1 MKAFFSTS
9 KQIELLEPYM
19 DLNLFIIKIC
29 MQRESEESK
38 GKRRKFVVVAGSL
51 MSGLGKGIVTSSVGK
66 ILQSHNLKVVPLKF
80 DGYLNV
86 DCGTMNPYRH
96 GEVFVLDDGT
106 ECDMD
111 LGTYERFLDLDLN
124 NSNSLT
130 GGKIFSLVIDKERK
144 GGYLGYDVQF
154 VPHLTNE
161 IKKWVKGVG
170 DSFCADVVL
179 VEVGGTV
186 GDLENGYFLE
196 AMRQLSFEEDVVFV
210 QLTYVPTIEALGEQK
225 TKPTQHANRL
235 LASLGI
241 NPKVV
246 ICREVEPL
254 SKEARKKIALYCNV
268 GEDAIID
275 DPDTDTIYGVPELFE
290 KQKLCE
296 IILEKLGV
304 KTNGSDLKEWNK
316 LVHRIRHPSEIATI
330 GITGKYTA
338 LKDAYVSIKEALV
351 HAGAHCDVGVK
362 IKWVE
367 TTEIE
372 DGKTPLSVLDD
383 CDGIIVPGG
392 FGARGSEG
400 KISCINYARKN
411 GIPFLGLCFGLQ
423 MAVVEWA
430 RNECG
435 MEGANST
442 EINADTSYPVID
454 LLPEQKNV
462 KDKGATMRLGTYS
475 CKIKKGTKTFE
486 AYGKG
491 EISER
496 HRHRFEVNPEFAS
509 KLEEKGLILSG
520 TSPDGKI
527 VEVIEWPEGFGIAT
541 QAHPEF
547 KSRLEKPAPLFQA
560 FMQAV
565 KEKKK

>member
-1 MKAFFSTS
+1 
-9 KQIELLEPYM
+9 
-19 DLNLFIIKIC
+19 
-29 MQRESEESK
+29 MQKGSEENAGGCK
-38 GKRRKFVVVAGSL
+38 RKFVVVAGSL
-51 MSGLGKGIVTSSVGK
+51 MSGLGKGIVTSSIGK
-66 ILQSHNLKVVPLKF
+66 ILQSHGLNVIPIKF

-111 LGTYERFLDLDLN
+111 LGTYERFINVDLN

-144 GGYLGYDVQF
+144 GGYLGYDVQI

-161 IKKWVKGVG
+161 IKKWIRGVG
-170 DSFCADVVL
+170 DRFNADVVL

-186 GDLENGYFLE
+186 GDLENGYFIE
-196 AMRQLSFEEDVVFV
+196 AMRQLSYEEDVVFI

-235 LASLGI
+235 LASLGV

-268 GEDAIID
+268 PEDAIID
-275 DPDTDTIYGVPELFE
+275 DPDIETIYEVPELFE
-290 KQKLCE
+290 KQKLCTL
-296 IILEKLGV
+296 ILDKLNL
-304 KTNGSDLKEWNK
+304 KTNGSDLKAWSAI
-316 LVHRIRHPSEIATI
+316 VHRIKHPSRIATI

-338 LKDAYVSIKEALV
+338 LRDAYVSIKEALA

-362 IKWVE
+362 IKWIE
-367 TTEIE
+367 TTDIE
-372 DGKTPLSVLDD
+372 EGKMPLSALDE
-383 CDGIIVPGG
+383 CDGILVPGG
-392 FGARGSEG
+392 FGSRGSEG
-400 KISCINYARKN
+400 KIMAINYARTKK
-411 GIPFLGLCFGLQ
+411 IPFLGLCFGLQ

-430 RNECG
+430 RNEAG
-435 MEGANST
+435 MQNANST
-442 EINADTSYPVID
+442 EIDADTHYPVID
-454 LLPEQKNV
+454 LLPEQKAI
-462 KDKGATMRLGTYS
+462 KDKGATMRLGACP
-475 CKIKKGTKTFE
+475 CKLKKGTKTFE
-486 AYGKG
+486 AYGKE

-496 HRHRFEVNPEFAS
+496 HRHRYEVNPEFVK
-509 KLEEKGLILSG
+509 KLEETGLIVSG
-520 TSPDGKI
+520 TSNDEKI
-527 VEVIEWPEGFGIAT
+527 VETIEWPDGFGLAT

-547 KSRLEKPAPLFQA
+547 KSRLERPAPLFTA
-560 FMQAV
+560 FLNAV
-565 KEKKK
+565 KERKRKKE